1 MTAPIEALAVPSVTV
16 LPLGGCGQ
24 VGMNAT
30 LLLDGQDALLI
41 DCGVFLGV
49 DEAPGVDRVIPDFS
63 PLSRD
68 GRKLAG
74 VVLTHGH
81 EDHIGALPDLFLE
94 LDAKIYGLP
103 LPIALARAR
112 FEARGM
118 PHDHLEVVAYGA
130 PFQVGPFRVE
140 LIRVTHSIPDAAALC
155 IETRAGRILHS
166 GDFKLDPTPMD
177 GLTTDVV
184 RLKELGDQGIDLLLS
199 DSTNAERGGR
209 TRSETVVASELEQ
222 IALEAEGRLV
232 VACFASHFH
241 RLEGLARAAK
251 KSGRKLLLAGTALD
265 RALRIGH
272 RLGRFGIDA
281 TPVGDES
288 RLKHEPKTRF
298 ILAVTGTQGEPRAA
312 LARVANGESVPLETG
327 DKVVL
332 SSTTIPG
339 NERAVRKIVNA
350 ISRTGAQVIQD
361 GLRPVHCSGHAH
373 HEEQA
378 DLIRLLRPR
387 HFVPIHGDRAM
398 LEAHARCALGLG
410 VPGASV
416 LENGDSVVL
425 EARAVRRGPGESV
438 GKRAI
443 DSGAERPIAWEDV
456 EARRRVG
463 LYGQVSCALAIDAAS
478 GLLVGAPQ
486 ITLTGVPE
494 GAALEA
500 ELVRAVFEAASGT
513 ELELEQRV
521 QAALRQRLRR
531 RVGSRPVLQVQ
542 IVRVRREPI

>member
-1 MTAPIEALAVPSVTV
+1 MSAPVRII
-16 LPLGGCGQ
+16 PLGGLGE
-24 VGMNAT
+24 VGLNMMLIET
-30 LLLDGQDALLI
+30 DGAAIAI
-41 DCGVFLGV
+41 DCGVLFPERPGLGIDLLLPDV
-49 DEAPGVDRVIPDFS
+49 TYLRERPGLLR
-63 PLSRD
+63 
-68 GRKLAG
+68 G

-140 LIRVTHSIPDAAALC
+140 LIRVTHSIPDAAALL

-177 GLTTDVV
+177 GLTTDVA
-184 RLKELGDQGIDLLLS
+184 RLKEVGDQGIDLLLS

-209 TRSETVVASELEQ
+209 TRSESAVASELEK
-222 IALEAEGRLV
+222 IAVEAEGRLV

-288 RLKHEPKTRF
+288 KLKFEPKTRF

-312 LARVANGESVPLETG
+312 LARVANGESVPLEPG

-350 ISRTGAQVIQD
+350 LTRTGAQVIQD
-361 GLRPVHCSGHAH
+361 GMRPVHCSGHAH

-398 LEAHARCALGLG
+398 LEAHARCALSLG

-416 LENGDSVVL
+416 LENGDSVIL
-425 EARAVRRGPGESV
+425 EAQAVRRGPGESV

-456 EARRRVG
+456 EARRRIG

-478 GLLVGAPQ
+478 GLLVGAPH
-486 ITLTGVPE
+486 ISLTGVPE